1 MTTAATYPPVKTQI
15 LEQIEEAQAELVLDD
30 DAILQLPH
38 IVFGVMPTGEA
49 LLIDRLASLVEAS
62 HRASEIAVAAG
73 GQYDEVAVMTLRD
86 LGFPAASSS
95 TVVDEPETVDA
106 DDVVELDDD
115 SAADEPLAEADGQT
129 MLVDRSQYEREDLAI
144 PKIDGNQVDRIALS
158 FAGTVF
164 LDRSDPDHVRI
175 YNALTMGR
183 SGLTLKVTG
192 RCSGTAGK
200 LATDKGGSLD
210 VVVGTK
216 TLKVESVDV
225 PAGGLL

>member
-1 MTTAATYPPVKTQI
+1 MTALASSPTIAEQL
-15 LEQIEEAQAELVLDD
+15 LEQIDETQDELVLDD
-30 DAILQLPH
+30 AAIRALPH
-38 IVFGVMPTGEA
+38 IVYGVTHDGDA
-49 LLIDRLASLVEAS
+49 LLIDRKASLVEAS
-62 HRASEIAVAAG
+62 HRVEEIAVTAG
-73 GQYDEVAVMTLRD
+73 SQYAELGVMGLDEI
-86 LGFPAASSS
+86 GFAGTSSS
-95 TVVDEPETVDA
+95 TVA
-106 DDVVELDDD
+106 DPPASSESVDDD
-115 SAADEPLAEADGQT
+115 TDDDDPIEDPDGQT
-129 MLVDRSQYEREDLAI
+129 ALVDRSEYEREDLAI

-225 PAGGLL
+225 PGGAGL